1 MEKNTYEECAII
13 STDEYADLIEYKL
26 SQQELLEENQK
37 LKAFRNNIQRKAMK
51 KDCYEHDW
59 YFEKPID
66 VLTDFQSGFF
76 PINLETMIE
85 YEISLKKAIDYIAE
99 YQSGYFERQE
109 KYKKFKEEAIIKV
122 DEKGSEE

>member
-1 MEKNTYEECAII
+1 MEKKIYEDVAII
-13 STDEYADLIEYKL
+13 NSDDYQDLIEYRL
-26 SQQELLEENQK
+26 SQQELLIENSK
-37 LKAFRNNIQRKAMK
+37 LREFKNNTQRKAMK
-51 KDCYEHDW
+51 KDCYKHDW

-66 VLTDFQSGFF
+66 VLTDFQSDFF
-76 PINLETMIE
+76 PIKLETMIE

-109 KYKKFKEEAIIKV
+109 KYKKIKEEEIRKV